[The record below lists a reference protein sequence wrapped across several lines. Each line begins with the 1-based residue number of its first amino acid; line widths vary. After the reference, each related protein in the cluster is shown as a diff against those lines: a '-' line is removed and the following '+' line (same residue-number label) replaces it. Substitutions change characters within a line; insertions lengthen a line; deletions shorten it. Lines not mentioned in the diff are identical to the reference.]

1 MLWMWD
7 AFFGGL
13 ETQPWPYN
21 ITQAWPYPKFPDIH
35 PQLHKSI
42 KVYVRVD
49 TYAHTQH
56 TKMLKHFVY
65 ICYGC
70 GMNFTWVW
78 SLSHDLTASL
88 RLAHTPIILKSP
100 TPAQKHNSVRVRGDP
115 YAHPQ
120 HSKVLKHFVYI
131 CYECGMHYNIT
142 RSQPYTPSIIYPKYP
157 DNSGWKIGQLCLST
171 A

>member
-1 MLWMWD
+1 MSSKAGKLTLPFYGCGMQAVLVWRLSHD
-7 AFFGGL
+7 HKTSL
-13 ETQPWPYN
+13 RLVHTPNIPWPY
-21 ITQAWPYPKFPDIH
+21 KG
-35 PQLHKSI
+35 
-42 KVYVRVD
+42 
-49 TYAHTQH
+49 AHWQH
-56 TKMLKHFVY
+56 TKMLKDFVY

-88 RLAHTPIILKSP
+88 RLAHTPIILKTP

-142 RSQPYTPSIIYPKYP
+142 WSQPYTPSIIYPKFP
-157 DNSGWKIGQLCLST
+157 DNSGWIIGQLCPST